1 MKHLRTHLLITVVV
15 VCAGMIA
22 TASIWTNVRAQEAG
36 LFKVGTCWRPL
47 EASVTGSQFKV
58 LETVGAWVRTTSPAI
73 ESFGSTWI
81 NTDLLSSVQEV
92 RGATCR

>member
-1 MKHLRTHLLITVVV
+1 ML
-15 VCAGMIA
+15 
-22 TASIWTNVRAQEAG
+22 ASAFIGTNVRAQEAG

-47 EASVTGSQFKV
+47 STSVTGPQFKV
-58 LETVGAWVRTTSPAI
+58 LESVGAWVRTTSPAI

-81 NTDLLSSVQEV
+81 NTDLLPSVQEV